1 MPQEKPDTTARFQPA
16 LRSGPDL
23 SRPALDIIRLD
34 GLLDASILS
43 PSLQALMLQAARVRN
58 IVSSMRIEGE
68 RIDLERAQA
77 AIDRNDANDRTERQ
91 VLQLS
96 RAYTRIAAGHHVPL
110 TLPGLQKLH
119 EDVFTGV
126 FEPEIVGVLK
136 TRQNALV
143 DAHTRRLA
151 FLPTPP
157 GRTPAELNSLFDWV
171 ARVQY
176 DLSPPVLAAVF
187 FAEFQG
193 IHPFA
198 DGNGRIGRLLNLS
211 LLRQLGLHN
220 APLVPFDAAFFDS
233 GSKYYGML
241 AKTNGG
247 RNWDL
252 WTRFYLTQGLRAYR
266 AARSRTDLRPVVEAV
281 SGRLAR
287 SILVWALAGPGDWF
301 AHGQVPGTAEFSV
314 QGVTQAL
321 RTLTQRGVLE
331 ARGQRRGRRY
341 RVSGIYLER
350 VLSRNPVS
358 Q

>member
-1 MPQEKPDTTARFQPA
+1 MTQEKPDTSARFQPA

-43 PSLQALMLQAARVRN
+43 PALQALMLQAARVRN

-68 RIDLERAQA
+68 RIDLQRAQA
-77 AIDRNDANDRTERQ
+77 ALDRNDATDWTERQ

-143 DAHTRRLA
+143 DAHTRRLT

-266 AARSRTDLRPVVEAV
+266 AARLDDLRPVVEAV

-331 ARGQRRGRRY
+331 ARGRRRGRRY